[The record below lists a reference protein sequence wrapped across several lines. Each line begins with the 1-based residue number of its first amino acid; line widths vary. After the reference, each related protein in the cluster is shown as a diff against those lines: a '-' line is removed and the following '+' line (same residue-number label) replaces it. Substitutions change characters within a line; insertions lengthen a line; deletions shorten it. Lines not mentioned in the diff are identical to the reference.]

1 MAITRAQQAR
11 QMYKTAGAVE
21 QDGSL
26 NFIKNSESVTVPK
39 EFKARKNAPATKLA
53 YITADE
59 AKSGTI
65 FTNRGASGTVAF
77 TLPAPSADLTGVRIL
92 LVAIAAEVISV
103 ETATAD
109 TLITMGDVAADK
121 LAAPGSIGAEIECW
135 CDGTS
140 WIALGR
146 GETAGNTASLNYT
159 VTT

>member
-1 MAITRAQQAR
+1 MVLPVLA
-11 QMYKTAGAVE
+11 KTA
-21 QDGSL
+21 
-26 NFIKNSESVTVPK
+26 
-39 EFKARKNAPATKLA
+39 A
-53 YITADE
+53 YVITEDD
-59 AKSGTI
+59 AKSGTL

-77 TLPAPSADLTGVRIL
+77 TLPAPTAALEGCRIMGIC
-92 LVAIAAEVISV
+92 VAAETISF

-109 TLITMGDVAADK
+109 TLVTMGDAAADK

>member
-1 MAITRAQQAR
+1 MAVKGHNFLKNQNRDFNNVIDSIRTSPVLA
-11 QMYKTAGAVE
+11 KTA
-21 QDGSL
+21 
-26 NFIKNSESVTVPK
+26 NHT
-39 EFKARKNAPATKLA
+39 
-53 YITADE
+53 ITADE

-109 TLITMGDVAADK
+109 TLVTMGDAAADK

-159 VTT
+159 VTTD

>member
-1 MAITRAQQAR
+1 MAVKGHNFLKKQNRDFNNVIDSIRTSPVLA
-11 QMYKTAGAVE
+11 KTA
-21 QDGSL
+21 
-26 NFIKNSESVTVPK
+26 NHT
-39 EFKARKNAPATKLA
+39 
-53 YITADE
+53 ITADE

-77 TLPAPSADLTGVRIL
+77 TLPAASSALEGAKIL
-92 LVAIAAEVISV
+92 LVSLVAQVISV
-103 ETATAD
+103 ETPVAD
-109 TLITMGDVAADK
+109 TLITMGNAEADK

-159 VTT
+159 VTTD

>member
-1 MAITRAQQAR
+1 MAVKGHNFLKNQNRDFNNVIDSIRTSPVSA
-11 QMYKTAGAVE
+11 KTA
-21 QDGSL
+21 
-26 NFIKNSESVTVPK
+26 NHT
-39 EFKARKNAPATKLA
+39 
-53 YITADE
+53 ITADE

-77 TLPAPSADLTGVRIL
+77 TLPAPTAALEGCRIIGIC
-92 LVAIAAEVISV
+92 VAAQTISF

-109 TLITMGDVAADK
+109 TLVTMGDAAADK

>member
-1 MAITRAQQAR
+1 MAVKNHNFLKNSNSDFNNIIDSIRTTPVLA
-11 QMYKTAGAVE
+11 KTADYV
-21 QDGSL
+21 
-26 NFIKNSESVTVPK
+26 V
-39 EFKARKNAPATKLA
+39 
-53 YITADE
+53 TADD
-59 AKSGTI
+59 ARSCTM

-77 TLPAPSADLTGVRIL
+77 TLPAPSSDLAGVRL
-92 LVAIAAEVISV
+92 LFVSLVAQIISV

-109 TLITMGDVAADK
+109 TLITMGDAAGDK

-146 GETAGNTASLNYT
+146 GETAGDTASLNYT

>member
-1 MAITRAQQAR
+1 MAVKFHNFLKKQNRDFNNVIDSIRTSPVLA
-11 QMYKTAGAVE
+11 KTA
-21 QDGSL
+21 
-26 NFIKNSESVTVPK
+26 NHT
-39 EFKARKNAPATKLA
+39 
-53 YITADE
+53 ITADE

-77 TLPAPSADLTGVRIL
+77 TLPAPSADLAGVRL
-92 LVAIAAEVISV
+92 VLVSLVAQVISV
-103 ETATAD
+103 ETPVAD
-109 TLITMGDVAADK
+109 TLITMGNAEADK

>member
-1 MAITRAQQAR
+1 MAVKGHNFLKNSNSDFNNVIDSIRTTPVLA
-11 QMYKTAGAVE
+11 KTA
-21 QDGSL
+21 DH
-26 NFIKNSESVTVPK
+26 TV
-39 EFKARKNAPATKLA
+39 
-53 YITADE
+53 TADE
-59 AKSGTI
+59 ARSCTM

-77 TLPAPSADLTGVRIL
+77 TLPAPSTSLAGVRL
-92 LVAIAAEVISV
+92 LFVSLVAQVISV

-109 TLITMGDVAADK
+109 TLITMGDAAGDK

>member
-1 MAITRAQQAR
+1 MAVKTHSNLRNNNSDFNNIIDSIRTTPVLA
-11 QMYKTAGAVE
+11 KTADYVITE
-21 QDGSL
+21 DD
-26 NFIKNSESVTVPK
+26 
-39 EFKARKNAPATKLA
+39 ARSCTM
-53 YITADE
+53 
-59 AKSGTI
+59 

-77 TLPAPSADLTGVRIL
+77 TLPAPSADLAGVRLL
-92 LVAIAAEVISV
+92 LVSLVAQVISV

-159 VTT
+159 VST

>member
-1 MAITRAQQAR
+1 MAVKTHSNLRNNNSDFNNIIDSIRTTPVLA
-11 QMYKTAGAVE
+11 KTADYVITE
-21 QDGSL
+21 DD
-26 NFIKNSESVTVPK
+26 
-39 EFKARKNAPATKLA
+39 ARSCTM
-53 YITADE
+53 
-59 AKSGTI
+59 

-77 TLPAPSADLTGVRIL
+77 TLPAPSAGLAGVRLL
-92 LVAIAAEVISV
+92 LVSVVAQVISV

>member
-1 MAITRAQQAR
+1 MAVKTHNFLKNENRNFDNILDSIRTSPVLA
-11 QMYKTAGAVE
+11 KTANH
-21 QDGSL
+21 D
-26 NFIKNSESVTVPK
+26 
-39 EFKARKNAPATKLA
+39 
-53 YITADE
+53 ITADE

-92 LVAIAAEVISV
+92 LVSLVAEVISV

-109 TLITMGDVAADK
+109 TLITMGDAAADK

>member
-1 MAITRAQQAR
+1 MAVKGHNFLKNQNRDFNNVIDSIRTSPVLA
-11 QMYKTAGAVE
+11 KTA
-21 QDGSL
+21 
-26 NFIKNSESVTVPK
+26 NHT
-39 EFKARKNAPATKLA
+39 
-53 YITADE
+53 ITADE

-109 TLITMGDVAADK
+109 TLVTMGDAAADK

>member
-1 MAITRAQQAR
+1 MAVKGHNFLKNQNRAFNNVIDIIRTSPVLA
-11 QMYKTAGAVE
+11 KTA
-21 QDGSL
+21 
-26 NFIKNSESVTVPK
+26 NHT
-39 EFKARKNAPATKLA
+39 
-53 YITADE
+53 ITADE

-77 TLPAPSADLTGVRIL
+77 TLPAASSALEGAKIL
-92 LVAIAAEVISV
+92 LVSLVAQVISV
-103 ETATAD
+103 ETPVAD
-109 TLITMGDVAADK
+109 TLITMGNAEADK

-159 VTT
+159 VTTD

>member
-1 MAITRAQQAR
+1 MAVKGHNFLKNQNRDFNNVIDSIRTSPVLA
-11 QMYKTAGAVE
+11 KTA
-21 QDGSL
+21 
-26 NFIKNSESVTVPK
+26 NHT
-39 EFKARKNAPATKLA
+39 
-53 YITADE
+53 ITADE

-77 TLPAPSADLTGVRIL
+77 TLPAASSALEGAKIL
-92 LVAIAAEVISV
+92 LVSLVAQVISV
-103 ETATAD
+103 ETPVAD
-109 TLITMGDVAADK
+109 TLITMGDAAADK

-159 VTT
+159 VTTD